1 MTWWVHSAYEN
12 GGIVLLFSWAFWVIF
27 SIVLHELA
35 HGWAAIANGDNT
47 PRETGHMT
55 LNPMVHLGGMSLIF
69 FAIAGIAWGLM
80 PINPSRFRHERRG
93 RVLVAAAGPAMNV
106 LLAFIT
112 LTAAGAW
119 AWAVANGRVSVAEHT
134 AANVAQFLFWGG
146 FINLVLGAFNLLPI
160 PPLDGSAILAGAHP
174 ALDRFYSQP
183 AVRMYGILVV
193 LFFFFGVID
202 VPLQRTMGLAASN
215 YVGWVGDRLTGDSS
229 GVGTESLPGVE
240 QEPNNSAVEPTPPG
254 N

>member
-1 MTWWVHSAYEN
+1 MNWWVHSAYES

-47 PRETGHMT
+47 PREMGHMT
-55 LNPMVHLGGMSLIF
+55 MNPIVHMGRMSLIF

-80 PINPSRFRHERRG
+80 PINPHRFRHERRG
-93 RVLVAAAGPAMNV
+93 RVLVAAAGPAMNL

-112 LTAAGAW
+112 LTAAGTW
-119 AWAVANGRVSVAEHT
+119 AWAVANGRITVAEHT

-160 PPLDGSAILAGAHP
+160 PPP
-174 ALDRFYSQP
+174 
-183 AVRMYGILVV
+183 
-193 LFFFFGVID
+193 
-202 VPLQRTMGLAASN
+202 
-215 YVGWVGDRLTGDSS
+215 
-229 GVGTESLPGVE
+229 
-240 QEPNNSAVEPTPPG
+240 
-254 N
+254 